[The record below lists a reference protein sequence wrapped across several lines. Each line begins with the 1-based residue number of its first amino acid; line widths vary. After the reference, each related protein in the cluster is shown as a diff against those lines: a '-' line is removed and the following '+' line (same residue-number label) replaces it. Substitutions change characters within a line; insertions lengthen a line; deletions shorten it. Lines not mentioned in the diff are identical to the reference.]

1 MGKLVYAVAAD
12 GSEWSDRAA
21 ERAINLAKITGA
33 SVMFITVIPYSGFT
47 PINAMELDHIPEMRK
62 EQEASAKDDILA
74 PLKERYG
81 DSGVEVTTEFHWG
94 HPVEVIRD
102 RIKAEKVNMIFV
114 GRRGRSR
121 LADLVLGSVANNLA
135 HTVGVPIVLVP

>member
-1 MGKLVYAVAAD
+1 MSKLSYLVAVD
-12 GSEWSDRAA
+12 GSEWS
-21 ERAINLAKITGA
+21 ERGTEYAITLAKQTNA
-33 SVMFITVIPYSGFT
+33 NVRLVTVIPYSGFT

-62 EQEASAKDDILA
+62 EQEASAKNDILA
-74 PLKERYG
+74 PLMERFG

-94 HPVEVIRD
+94 HPVEVIRG
-102 RIKAEKVNMIFV
+102 RIKSEKANMIFV